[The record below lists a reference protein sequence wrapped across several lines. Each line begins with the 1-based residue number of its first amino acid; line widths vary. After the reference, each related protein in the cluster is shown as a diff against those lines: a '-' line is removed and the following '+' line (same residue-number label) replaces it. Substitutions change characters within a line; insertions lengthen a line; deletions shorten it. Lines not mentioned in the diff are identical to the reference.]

1 MEREAKD
8 VSLFCRVKYSKR
20 KNVAKSM
27 RKYIKNVAKDML
39 NDEKNVA
46 KIWKNILNNVAKDV
60 YNIKRKQSQECRRC

>member
-27 RKYIKNVAKDML
+27 WKYIKNVVSNIINDMQNIAK
-39 NDEKNVA
+39 V
-46 KIWKNILNNVAKDV
+46 
-60 YNIKRKQSQECRRC
+60 